1 MVITQSFLLESF
13 SLDATK
19 TKFDRMSHRWCCIH
33 AVFWPHR
40 PLIFHSHHP
49 CRQFTL
55 VRVVN
60 VVKRV
65 DGMQG
70 SRYLLELE
78 LKDLHGQLL
87 RLSHYIY
94 TLTRYS
100 RHRGKDS
107 GFRPMKPQRVLCNP
121 VGFRWYPAATVHF
134 IVPGRPTLD
143 LVCYSLLC

>member
-1 MVITQSFLLESF
+1 MLTIYTRARILQPHSSF
-13 SLDATK
+13 
-19 TKFDRMSHRWCCIH
+19 
-33 AVFWPHR
+33 
-40 PLIFHSHHP
+40 P

-65 DGMQG
+65 DGVQG

-78 LKDLHGQLL
+78 LRDAHGQLL

-94 TLTRYS
+94 ALNRHS
-100 RHRGKDS
+100 RHRGKDF
-107 GFRPMKPQRVLCNP
+107 GFRPMKPQLVLCNP

-134 IVPGRPTLD
+134 IVPGSPTFDPCSVLALPPVFYQFMFQID
-143 LVCYSLLC
+143 CSAVSWG